1 MAPPAQPVSN
11 SPTPKPPASL
21 PASQTVQIFLIALED
36 QGISG
41 ELIGCGDSLV
51 PVRVSIAPTQGVLRA
66 ALETLL
72 GVKQSYYGQSGLY
85 NALYQSNLRVEDV
98 RIESGLATIQLT
110 GSLLLG
116 GVCDNP
122 RVEGQLRATARQFST
137 VQNVEILVNGTPLDE
152 LLSLK

>member
-11 SPTPKPPASL
+11 SPTPKPPASP
-21 PASQTVQIFLIALED
+21 PASQTVQIYLIALED